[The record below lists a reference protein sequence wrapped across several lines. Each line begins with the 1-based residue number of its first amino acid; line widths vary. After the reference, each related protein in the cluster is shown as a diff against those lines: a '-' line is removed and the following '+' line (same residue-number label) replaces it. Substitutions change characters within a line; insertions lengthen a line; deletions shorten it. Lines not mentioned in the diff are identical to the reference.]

1 MSASAF
7 RFTISVAL
15 LTLATVVSPVLPAPL
30 ATASPIPGTWTV
42 ATPPSP
48 TGSWD
53 AVNYFDGRW
62 VALGHSA
69 NVAVSNNGSSWT
81 EYEIPSGSWQT
92 LASGNNELLAL
103 SSSSAGAEEIIS
115 TNGVDWTPATGPR
128 GDWTSLTFGDG
139 RFVAVSSL
147 GQITTSTDGEHWTSV
162 WSHRN
167 YDLTSVAF
175 GDGHFVAV
183 DSALGAT
190 LISANGLDWSRIL
203 PDMGGLTWGAVEY
216 GNGNFVALDDSS
228 TGYVETSVYGYVWTL
243 HQYSP
248 AQETDSMTFG
258 CGSFVAVGGPTAT
271 TNNILSSTT
280 GTAWSASAVPIDA
293 TSNWTAVAY
302 GAHRFVAVDD
312 AGNIAVLQTAANCAA
327 ALPASPRQ
335 VSGNVH
341 NGEVWTYMHP
351 AALSGGAPIN
361 SYRVLISDGAVTRQ
375 CTAPP
380 SFQPNCII
388 RGLKD
393 REVYR
398 VTAES
403 HNRYGYSVTSDPE
416 FVIPVD
422 SSSLSAVTTV
432 SMIANSSPVVVQ
444 VTGVVAN
451 SEGIYPTSLI
461 TVHFGPKLVYCH
473 PNPFGECLIT
483 ISNPPVGVDAIDASY
498 TGYGRYYRSPVAHVT
513 ITP

>member
-1 MSASAF
+1 LSIAPVF
-7 RFTISVAL
+7 RFTILVAL
-15 LTLATVVSPVLPAPL
+15 LALAATVFSPVLAAP
-30 ATASPIPGTWTV
+30 ASPIPSTWTV
-42 ATPPSP
+42 ATLPSSL
-48 TGSWD
+48 GSWD
-53 AVNYFDGRW
+53 TVNYFDGQW
-62 VALGHSA
+62 VALGHSP
-69 NVAVSNNGSSWT
+69 NVAVSSSGSVWT
-81 EYEIPSGSWQT
+81 EHAAPSGSWLA
-92 LASGNNELLAL
+92 LASGNGELVAL
-103 SSSSAGAEEIIS
+103 SSISASTEEIIS
-115 TNGVDWTPATGPR
+115 TNGVNWTPATGPR
-128 GDWTSLTFGDG
+128 GAWTSLTFGDG

-147 GQITTSTDGEHWTSV
+147 GQISTSTDGEHWTSV

-203 PDMGGLTWGAVEY
+203 PRINGLKWGAVAY

-228 TGYVETSVYGYVWTL
+228 ASYVETSVYGYVWTL

-258 CGSFVAVGGPTAT
+258 CGSFVAVGQPTGA

-280 GTAWSASAVPIDA
+280 GTTWSASAVPIDA
-293 TSNWTAVAY
+293 TSTWTAVAY
-302 GAHRFVAVDD
+302 GADRFVAVDD
-312 AGNIAVLQTAANCAA
+312 SGNIASLQTSANCAA
-327 ALPASPRQ
+327 AIPASPRQ

-341 NGEVWTYMHP
+341 SGEVWTYMHP
-351 AALSGGAPIN
+351 AALSGGASIN
-361 SYRVLISDGAVTRQ
+361 SYRVLISDGTLARQ

-388 RGLKD
+388 RGLKN
-393 REVYR
+393 REVYT
-398 VTAES
+398 VTTES
-403 HNRYGYSVTSDPE
+403 HNRFGYSVTSDPE
-416 FVIPVD
+416 FVIPVA
-422 SSSLSAVTTV
+422 SSSLSAVTMEST
-432 SMIANSSPVVVQ
+432 IAETSPVVVQ

-461 TVHFGPKLVYCH
+461 AVHFGPSLVNCH

-483 ISNPPVGVDAIDASY
+483 ISNPRVGVNAIYASY
-498 TGYGRYYRSPVAHVT
+498 TGYGRSYRSPVSHVT